1 MAFDYEEISAAVQKG
16 RAKIVKELVN
26 KALEEGAPVKEI
38 LDQGLIAP
46 MGIIG
51 DAFRDGKV
59 FVPEMLV
66 AARAMSAGV
75 KIIEPLFSESG
86 IEPIGTVVIGTV
98 KGDLH
103 DIGKNLV
110 TMMMKGIGATVY
122 DLGIDVPDAK
132 FIEKAE
138 EVGADIVCL
147 SALLTTTMPA
157 IGDVIQEF
165 EKAGIRDKYYIMIGG
180 APVSQKFADEVG
192 ADAYTSNAS
201 DAADVAKQYLLSK
214 KG

>member
-1 MAFDYEEISAAVQKG
+1 MDYSELSLAVQKG
-16 RAKIVKELVN
+16 KSKVVKELVS
-26 KALEEGAPVKEI
+26 KGIEEGAPVKDI
-38 LDQGLIAP
+38 LDKGLIEP

-51 DAFRDGKV
+51 EEFREGKV

-66 AARAMSAGV
+66 AARAMSAGL

-86 IEPIGTVVIGTV
+86 IETVGTVVIGTV
-98 KGDLH
+98 RGDLH

-110 TMMMKGIGATVY
+110 AMMMKGIGATVY
-122 DLGIDVPDAK
+122 DLGIDVPDEK
-132 FIEKAE
+132 FVEKAE

-157 IGDVIQEF
+157 IGDVIKAF
-165 EKAGIRDKYYIMIGG
+165 EDAGVRDKYYIMIGG
-180 APVSQKFADEVG
+180 APVSQKFADEVH

-201 DAADVAKQYLLSK
+201 DAADAAKEYLLSK
-214 KG
+214 KK

>member
-1 MAFDYEEISAAVQKG
+1 MDYSELSLAVQKG
-16 RAKIVKELVN
+16 KSKVVKELVN
-26 KALEEGAPVKEI
+26 KGLEEGAPVKDI
-38 LDQGLIAP
+38 LEKGLIEP
-46 MGIIG
+46 MGIVG
-51 DAFRDGKV
+51 EEFREGKI

-75 KIIEPLFSESG
+75 KIVEPLFSESG
-86 IEPIGTVVIGTV
+86 IETIGTVVIGTV

-110 TMMMKGIGATVY
+110 AMMMKGIGATVY
-122 DLGIDVPDAK
+122 DLGIDVPDEK
-132 FIEKAE
+132 FVEKAE

-157 IGDVIQEF
+157 IGDVIKAF
-165 EKAGIRDKYYIMIGG
+165 EDAGVRDKYYIMIGG
-180 APVSQKFADEVG
+180 APVSQKFADEVH

-201 DAADVAKQYLLSK
+201 DAADVAKEYLLSK
-214 KG
+214 KNK